1 MNKELLGQVFTPKT
15 IVDKMINLITISEPE
30 LVLEP
35 SSGSGNFYYE
45 LIKKYK
51 NVIGVEIDKSV
62 AHKNAVIKSYFET
75 TYKPDIIIGNPPYVD
90 FKNITVKPSNSI
102 LIHKPNL
109 YLYFL
114 EKALSDLKENGELIW
129 IVPAAIF
136 TTSSSNKLN
145 EIIYK
150 NYSITYFE
158 LIPENV
164 WDNASVPTAIV
175 KIIKS
180 KDHKDK
186 LDYFLANGKIIFGK
200 KPKIKS
206 SIVVKVGGASGFNS
220 KLKEGDLGFVVSTTE
235 RTKELKKILYEPKK
249 WIRAVPKPPKE
260 FTYQIFV
267 NCKTRNK
274 RPFYI
279 LDYQKESEFINYDA
293 SVLSLFVNV
302 NKDETLKIVNQLNN
316 MNWELMGIK
325 RDGRFHF
332 SQSILT
338 AIFEK

>member
-1 MNKELLGQVFTPKT
+1 MWTSTSFRTKFRFWY
-15 IVDKMINLITISEPE
+15 
-30 LVLEP
+30 
-35 SSGSGNFYYE
+35 FYYE

-51 NVIGVEIDKSV
+51 NVIGIEIDKDV

-129 IVPAAIF
+129 ILSAAIF

-164 WDNASVPTAIV
+164 WDNASV
-175 KIIKS
+175 
-180 KDHKDK
+180 
-186 LDYFLANGKIIFGK
+186 
-200 KPKIKS
+200 
-206 SIVVKVGGASGFNS
+206 
-220 KLKEGDLGFVVSTTE
+220 
-235 RTKELKKILYEPKK
+235 
-249 WIRAVPKPPKE
+249 
-260 FTYQIFV
+260 Q
-267 NCKTRNK
+267 
-274 RPFYI
+274 
-279 LDYQKESEFINYDA
+279 
-293 SVLSLFVNV
+293 
-302 NKDETLKIVNQLNN
+302 QL
-316 MNWELMGIK
+316 
-325 RDGRFHF
+325 
-332 SQSILT
+332 
-338 AIFEK
+338 